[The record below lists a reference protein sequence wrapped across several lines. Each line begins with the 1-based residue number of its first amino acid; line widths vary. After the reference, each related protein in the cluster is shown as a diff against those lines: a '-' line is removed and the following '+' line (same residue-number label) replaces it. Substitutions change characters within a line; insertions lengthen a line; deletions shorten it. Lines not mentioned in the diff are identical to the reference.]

1 MNSNAMFA
9 DRALLEEEVRRLGAA
24 IRFEPDIRVALT
36 PTTVAGRAV
45 GNRLAIHPMEGISLL
60 PALAGRA
67 LNRAQPLFWEHEGN
81 RAVRSGNWKIVSRF
95 PDDWE
100 LYDIAADRV
109 ERNNVAAQHMDVVK
123 MMAADWEAWAKRTNV
138 DSWPGPALMPWGDD
152 APARGGARR
161 GQ

>member
-1 MNSNAMFA
+1 MSTIIAA
-9 DRALLEEEVRRLGAA
+9 TGAKYPSD
-24 IRFEPDIRVALT
+24 FK
-36 PTTVAGRAV
+36 GH
-45 GNRLAIHPMEGISLL
+45 AIHPMEGISLL
-60 PALAGRA
+60 PALLGRA

-123 MMAADWEAWAKRTNV
+123 MMAADWDAWAKRTNV
-138 DSWPGPALMPWGDD
+138 DPWPEPALMPWGDN
-152 APARGGARR
+152 APARGGAGRGLAARIRTLPPGRR
-161 GQ
+161 RRLGPPLSAHPVR